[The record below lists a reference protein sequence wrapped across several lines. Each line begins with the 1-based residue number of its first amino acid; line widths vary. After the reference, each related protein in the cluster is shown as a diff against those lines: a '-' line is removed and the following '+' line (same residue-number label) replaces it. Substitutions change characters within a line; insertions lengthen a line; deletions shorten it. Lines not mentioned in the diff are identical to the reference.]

1 MEWDGEEE
9 KESYVL
15 KKKKESY
22 VLTTQSGQSPNFTYQ
37 GPNFYSL
44 EN

>member
-15 KKKKESY
+15 KKKRILRLNNSEWAVS
-22 VLTTQSGQSPNFTYQ
+22 
-37 GPNFYSL
+37 
-44 EN
+44 

>member
-15 KKKKESY
+15 KKKKRILRLNNSEWAVS
-22 VLTTQSGQSPNFTYQ
+22 
-37 GPNFYSL
+37 
-44 EN
+44 

>member
-1 MEWDGEEE
+1 MGRRGR
-9 KESYVL
+9 KRILRL

>member
-15 KKKKESY
+15 K
-22 VLTTQSGQSPNFTYQ
+22 TQSGQSPNFTYQ